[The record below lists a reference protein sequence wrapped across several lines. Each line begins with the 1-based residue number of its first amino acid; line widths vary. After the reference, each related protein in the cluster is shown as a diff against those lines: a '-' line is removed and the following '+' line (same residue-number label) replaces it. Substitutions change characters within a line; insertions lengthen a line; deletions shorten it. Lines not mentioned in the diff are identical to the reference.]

1 MPRPFPLSAVLAI
14 RQQKEEAEE
23 RALGAIGA
31 RVTEVRAA
39 VARIEAELVRHGAER
54 ASELSATHLAA
65 HHVAAGNRWKMLRE
79 TRANLLNGLQQLK
92 SQRSESMARYL
103 AARSDREMLTEL
115 RAKQRDAWNAEL
127 ADREAKQ
134 IADLYAAR
142 LHRS

>member
-31 RVTEVRAA
+31 RVAEVRAA

-79 TRANLLNGLQQLK
+79 TRANLLNGLQKLE
-92 SQRSESMARYL
+92 SQRSEAMARYL